1 MKLVAPAKINLY
13 LWVGDRRGDGLHEVE
28 TVMQSVSLAD
38 ELTIEPSD
46 VISLDVEPAGSAPED
61 ESNLV
66 VKAVRAMIAAV
77 GTTTGGRIRLV
88 KRIPVGA
95 GLGGGSSDAAAALV
109 GLNDLWVCGI
119 SRKALEKLGAGI
131 GADVPFCVRG
141 GTAVARGAGEAL
153 APLVVRSSLWWVI
166 VGGPVSLATS
176 AVYERF
182 DALGGS
188 GGSEPDPSEVA
199 DALARGVVERLG
211 LVLRNDLAAAAESLE
226 PSLGSVRASLLDA
239 GALGAV
245 MTGSGS
251 AWCGLARD
259 EDHALQIASSVSTR
273 FDHVWVVQSL
283 ERGPRIVE
291 R

>member
-13 LWVGDRRGDGLHEVE
+13 LWVGDRRGDGLHDVE
-28 TVMQSVSLAD
+28 TVMHSVSLTD

-46 VISLDVEPAGSAPED
+46 VISLDVEPPGAAPED

-77 GTTTGGRIRLV
+77 GTTTGARLRLT
-88 KRIPVGA
+88 KRIPAGA
-95 GLGGGSSDAAAALV
+95 GLAGGSSDAAATLV

-141 GTAVARGAGEAL
+141 GTAIARGAGEAL
-153 APLVVRSSLWWVI
+153 APLVVRGPLWWVI
-166 VGGPVSLATS
+166 VAGSVELSTAS
-176 AVYERF
+176 VYERF
-182 DALGGS
+182 DSLGGW
-188 GGSEPDPSEVA
+188 GATEPDPSEVA
-199 DALARGVVERLG
+199 EALARGDLERLG
-211 LVLRNDLAAAAESLE
+211 SVLRNDLTAAAESLE
-226 PSLGSVRASLLDA
+226 PSLSLVGAALLDA

-259 EDHALQIASSVSTR
+259 EDHALEIASSLSAR
-273 FDHVWVVQSL
+273 FDRVWVVQSM